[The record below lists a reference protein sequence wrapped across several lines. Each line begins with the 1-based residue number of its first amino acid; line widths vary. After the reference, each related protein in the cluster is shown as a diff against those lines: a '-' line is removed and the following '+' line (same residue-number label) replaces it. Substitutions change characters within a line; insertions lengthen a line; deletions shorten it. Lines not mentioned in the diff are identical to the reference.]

1 MKTSRILIWLVLSGL
16 PLGAAQ
22 KYRDETVFLF
32 QNRKVTVAVPEGL
45 GFQSSKNERGI
56 ISVRLGDPKN
66 TINLQVSFLPDPEG
80 RFASARDRKEFINET
95 FHEYVAASVEKG
107 MQFEELDPKVGA
119 GTYCVFTDSSLVGKS
134 RLPRGEFL
142 QTTTG
147 LKAWP
152 GVVAVFTVF
161 GNETTSME
169 YLAVMNMLHEGLAD
183 TKYRPCPLLVKYV
196 EAGWLGKKTGRGFYD
211 YSGATPVPTR

>member
-1 MKTSRILIWLVLSGL
+1 VKTSRILIWLVLLCST
-16 PLGAAQ
+16 LGAAQ
-22 KYRDETVFLF
+22 KRRDATVFLF

-134 RLPRGEFL
+134 SLPRGEFL

-161 GNETTSME
+161 GNKTTSME
-169 YLAVMNMLHEGLAD
+169 YLAVMNMLRD
-183 TKYRPCPLLVKYV
+183 SVV
-196 EAGWLGKKTGRGFYD
+196 EVSAGPK
-211 YSGATPVPTR
+211 A